1 MTFSL
6 SGGEDIYIRFTFI
19 NEEGTVVLLFFKE
32 KSGMRSV
39 MARLV
44 RHQHPSKLFGEA
56 RLDAPRGGSK
66 TQQKILVSTKSSSS
80 SSSSFTNN
88 DWDVVNDDTIKRI
101 KQSLDIESKNRFS
114 NVDGKFMPFSAFA
127 RGQFP
132 KILNGLSDERDKEVG
147 EEVVRGFERYENLT
161 REEREM
167 LVRDAGKMVDRFV
180 SVMNISRSATT
191 TTTTRRRKNERATV
205 GSSSSFSP
213 PTTPPHPSP
222 TSSPLPPS
230 RSKQILPKERAIGKS
245 FIVDTPQW
253 EHALKE
259 DARRRKEL
267 EKVVEQNKGESGVK
281 NIKNVTYPTVQ
292 DFGTEEEDDQSQKQ
306 GTDEWK
312 ALRATR
318 LTASAFSN
326 AVGFWRDGRNA
337 LWEEKLGIGI
347 PFTGNEATEWGT
359 KTEDEAC
366 EAYAAL
372 TNASVSHL
380 LFRAL
385 SPDEAELW
393 MGASPDGLVVAAT
406 TDAAEYNADVLNS
419 GDTIDSLNNNERGIL
434 EVKCP
439 FNRGKPL
446 EAKPYPKVPWYY
458 VPQVQGLMAVFD
470 RPWVDVFAY
479 TVNNGCAIY
488 RVKRDR
494 EYWAQMYE
502 ALSEFWWQHVVPAK
516 HAMQR
521 GLDFE
526 KYRPSQEHPKCKML
540 KAKSQRIASES
551 TTWVISKRDLDEII
565 ARHRAMRQSAENDTN
580 ADEEVVA
587 YNSTTKKESSSEQEE
602 RGTDPTNKILNET
615 ALEPSWRALLADEFH
630 QPYLQY
636 GLKEFLDG
644 EFKNAI
650 AKVFPPKD
658 LIFNAFEKTP
668 VDKVKVVIVGQDP
681 YHNDDQA
688 MGLAF
693 SVPHTTTKIPPS
705 LKNIF
710 RELEDDMR
718 EAYDR
723 GDEKESF
730 RIPNHGDLTKWT
742 EQGVLLLNTVLT
754 VRAHEANS
762 HSGKGWETFTDRAI
776 EQLSQNTSNVVFLL
790 WGKNAMS
797 KERLIAEGHNHFV
810 LKCAHPSPLSASR
823 GFFGCRHFSQT
834 NEFLREV
841 GRETIDWRL

>member
-1 MTFSL
+1 MRRRMAAKAFS
-6 SGGEDIYIRFTFI
+6 SF
-19 NEEGTVVLLFFKE
+19 
-32 KSGMRSV
+32 
-39 MARLV
+39 
-44 RHQHPSKLFGEA
+44 
-56 RLDAPRGGSK
+56 
-66 TQQKILVSTKSSSS
+66 
-80 SSSSFTNN
+80 SSSSFFSSSNRRERRFLILGPFPGGRLLFRANSSSPTVVVAGSHHPLRGENNNN
-88 DWDVVNDDTIKRI
+88 DGVREEEEEEDVDALVKRV
-101 KQSLDIESKNRFS
+101 KQSLRVESKSDFS
-114 NVDGKFMPFSAFA
+114 NVRGKRATFSSFA
-127 RGQFP
+127 RVSFP
-132 KILNGLSDERDKEVG
+132 KILQLEKQQQQQQRGGGEKEKEEEERVAVG
-147 EEVVRGFERYENLT
+147 VAIARGFERYESLT
-161 REEREM
+161 RREREM
-167 LVRDAGKMVDRFV
+167 LVRDAGNLVEKMLSSSARGGGAV
-180 SVMNISRSATT
+180 SSPSPPSVPGASSGNSS
-191 TTTTRRRKNERATV
+191 
-205 GSSSSFSP
+205 GSSS
-213 PTTPPHPSP
+213 
-222 TSSPLPPS
+222 
-230 RSKQILPKERAIGKS
+230 RQILPKERAIGKS

-267 EKVVEQNKGESGVK
+267 EKVVEQKKREKEEATTDGGEGTRMSASDGGETKPSEAPVK
-281 NIKNVTYPTVQ
+281 VK
-292 DFGTEEEDDQSQKQ
+292 DFGSEEGDDDESQKQ

-406 TDAAEYNADVLNS
+406 TDAAEYNSEVVNNADAS
-419 GDTIDSLNNNERGIL
+419 DSLNSNERGIL

-526 KYRPSQEHPKCKML
+526 KYRPSEEHPKCNVL
-540 KAKSQRIASES
+540 KAESQRIASES

-565 ARHRAMRQSAENDTN
+565 AKHRATKRSAEKSDYAN
-580 ADEEVVA
+580 APDVESA
-587 YNSTTKKESSSEQEE
+587 FDSTTATTDSSSKF
-602 RGTDPTNKILNET
+602 TNVSESTNGKILHET

-630 QPYLQY
+630 QPYLEY
-636 GLKEFLDG
+636 GLNEFL
-644 EFKNAI
+644 EEEINNQ
-650 AKVFPPKD
+650 KVFPPKD

-681 YHNDDQA
+681 YHNDHQA

-693 SVPHTTTKIPPS
+693 SVPRETTRIPPS

-710 RELEDDMR
+710 KELEEDLR
-718 EAYDR
+718 EACER
-723 GDEKESF
+723 GDEEF
-730 RIPNHGDLTKWT
+730 EFTIPAHGDLTKWA
-742 EQGVLLLNTVLT
+742 EQGVLLLNTSLT

-776 EQLSQNTSNVVFLL
+776 EELSRNTENVVFLL
-790 WGKNAMS
+790 WGKNATS

-841 GRETIDWRL
+841 GREAIDWRL

>member
-1 MTFSL
+1 MKRLVMMFSSL
-6 SGGEDIYIRFTFI
+6 SISSPFLHAPSSLGRKKRASLKPFLPVARYGSDTTTNNEDDDEKFLS
-19 NEEGTVVLLFFKE
+19 LLE
-32 KSGMRSV
+32 RITLSLRIES
-39 MARLV
+39 
-44 RHQHPSKLFGEA
+44 RHQ
-56 RLDAPRGGSK
+56 
-66 TQQKILVSTKSSSS
+66 
-80 SSSSFTNN
+80 
-88 DWDVVNDDTIKRI
+88 
-101 KQSLDIESKNRFS
+101 FS
-114 NVDGKFMPFSAFA
+114 NVEGKQMPFSAFA
-127 RGQFP
+127 RAYFP
-132 KILNGLSDERDKEVG
+132 KIVVNVEKEKESAVLD
-147 EEVVRGFERYENLT
+147 GFAKYETLT
-161 REEREM
+161 REERETVVKEAGI
-167 LVRDAGKMVDRFV
+167 LVERLVSREKTKTKEKSRANDAAKAV
-180 SVMNISRSATT
+180 
-191 TTTTRRRKNERATV
+191 ATV
-205 GSSSSFSP
+205 ESAAPSVVSSSSVHARAGSSFSDIAQ
-213 PTTPPHPSP
+213 
-222 TSSPLPPS
+222 SSPLARPS
-230 RSKQILPKERAIGKS
+230 PSSSGTSTSTSRQILPKERAIGKS

-267 EKVVEQNKGESGVK
+267 EKVVEQKKDEGAKKERDDEKSTNVNATASTPPVK
-281 NIKNVTYPTVQ
+281 VQ
-292 DFGTEEEDDQSQKQ
+292 DFGSEEEDESQKQ

-406 TDAAEYNADVLNS
+406 TDAAEYKSEVANN
-419 GDTIDSLNNNERGIL
+419 GDASDSLNNNERGIL

-516 HAMQR
+516 HAMHR

-526 KYRPSQEHPKCKML
+526 KYRPSEEHHKCQTL
-540 KAKSQRIASES
+540 KVKSQRIANES
-551 TTWVISKRDLDEII
+551 TTWVISKKDLDEII
-565 ARHRAMRQSAENDTN
+565 ARHRATKKAAENNNTN
-580 ADEEVVA
+580 ASEEEFVVFD
-587 YNSTTKKESSSEQEE
+587 STTTTTTRAKSSSNDDQ
-602 RGTDPTNKILNET
+602 RVSDSTKKVLNET

-630 QPYLQY
+630 QPYLEF
-636 GLKEFLDG
+636 GLNEFLDD
-644 EFKNAI
+644 EFQNNK
-650 AKVFPPKD
+650 KVFPPKD

-693 SVPHTTTKIPPS
+693 SVPRETTKIPPS

-710 RELEDDMR
+710 KELEEDTR
-718 EAYDR
+718 EARER
-723 GDEKESF
+723 GDEEVEF
-730 RIPNHGDLTKWT
+730 TIPAHGDLTKWA
-742 EQGVLLLNTVLT
+742 EQGVLLLNTSLT

-776 EQLSQNTSNVVFLL
+776 EQLSQNTENVVFLL
-790 WGKNAMS
+790 WGKNATS
-797 KERLIAEGHNHFV
+797 KERLIAEGHNHFI

>member
-1 MTFSL
+1 MKRLVMMFSSL
-6 SGGEDIYIRFTFI
+6 SISPPFLRAPSSLGRKKRASLKPFFLHVARYGSDAATNNEDDDEKFLS
-19 NEEGTVVLLFFKE
+19 LLE
-32 KSGMRSV
+32 RIALSLRIES
-39 MARLV
+39 
-44 RHQHPSKLFGEA
+44 RHQ
-56 RLDAPRGGSK
+56 
-66 TQQKILVSTKSSSS
+66 
-80 SSSSFTNN
+80 
-88 DWDVVNDDTIKRI
+88 
-101 KQSLDIESKNRFS
+101 FS
-114 NVDGKFMPFSAFA
+114 NVEGKQMPFSTFA
-127 RGQFP
+127 RAYFP
-132 KILNGLSDERDKEVG
+132 KIVVNVEKEKERAVLE
-147 EEVVRGFERYENLT
+147 GFAKYETLT
-161 REEREM
+161 REERETVVKEAGI
-167 LVRDAGKMVDRFV
+167 LVERLVSREKTKTKEKSRANDAAK
-180 SVMNISRSATT
+180 AA
-191 TTTTRRRKNERATV
+191 ATV
-205 GSSSSFSP
+205 ESAAPSVVSSSSVHARAGSSFSDIAQ
-213 PTTPPHPSP
+213 
-222 TSSPLPPS
+222 SSPLARPS
-230 RSKQILPKERAIGKS
+230 PSSSGTSTSRQILPKERAIGKS

-267 EKVVEQNKGESGVK
+267 EKVVEQKKDEGAKKERDDEKSTNVNATASTPPVK
-281 NIKNVTYPTVQ
+281 VQ
-292 DFGTEEEDDQSQKQ
+292 DFGSEEEDESQKQ

-406 TDAAEYNADVLNS
+406 TDAAEYKSEVANN
-419 GDTIDSLNNNERGIL
+419 GDASDSLNNNERGIL

-516 HAMQR
+516 HAMHR

-526 KYRPSQEHPKCKML
+526 KYRPSEEHHKCQTL
-540 KAKSQRIASES
+540 KVKSQRIANES
-551 TTWVISKRDLDEII
+551 TTWVISKKDLDEII
-565 ARHRAMRQSAENDTN
+565 ARHRATKKAAENNNTN
-580 ADEEVVA
+580 ASEEEFVVFD
-587 YNSTTKKESSSEQEE
+587 STTTTTTTRAKSSSNDDQ
-602 RGTDPTNKILNET
+602 RVSDSTKKVLNET

-630 QPYLQY
+630 QPYLEF
-636 GLKEFLDG
+636 GLNEFLDD
-644 EFKNAI
+644 EFQNNK
-650 AKVFPPKD
+650 KVFPPKD

-693 SVPHTTTKIPPS
+693 SVPRETTKIPPS

-710 RELEDDMR
+710 KELEEDTR
-718 EAYDR
+718 EARER
-723 GDEKESF
+723 GDEEVEF
-730 RIPNHGDLTKWT
+730 TIPAHGDLTKWA
-742 EQGVLLLNTVLT
+742 EQGVLLLNTSLT

-776 EQLSQNTSNVVFLL
+776 EQLSQNTENVVFLL
-790 WGKNAMS
+790 WGKNATS
-797 KERLIAEGHNHFV
+797 KERLIAEGHNHFI

>member
-1 MTFSL
+1 MRRRPF
-6 SGGEDIYIRFTFI
+6 
-19 NEEGTVVLLFFKE
+19 LLHKR
-32 KSGMRSV
+32 KRAGMRSV
-39 MARLV
+39 MARLMMM
-44 RHQHPSKLFGEA
+44 RHHHPSSKLFFSRSETNQ
-56 RLDAPRGGSK
+56 RK
-66 TQQKILVSTKSSSS
+66 KMVVSTKSSSS
-80 SSSSFTNN
+80 FSSFAATNN
-88 DWDVVNDDTIKRI
+88 NTTDWGDVVNDDTIKRI
-101 KQSLDIESKNRFS
+101 KQSLDIESKHRFS

-132 KILNGLSDERDKEVG
+132 KILNGLRDERDKEVG

-167 LVRDAGKMVDRFV
+167 VVRDAGKMVDRFV
-180 SVMNISRSATT
+180 SVMTLSRRRSATT
-191 TTTTRRRKNERATV
+191 TTTTRKNERGQV

-213 PTTPPHPSP
+213 PTTPPPPSL
-222 TSSPLPPS
+222 TSPPPPPS

-267 EKVVEQNKGESGVK
+267 EKVVEQKKGESGVK

-540 KAKSQRIASES
+540 KARSQRIASES

-730 RIPNHGDLTKWT
+730 RIPNHGDLTKWA

>member
-1 MTFSL
+1 
-6 SGGEDIYIRFTFI
+6 
-19 NEEGTVVLLFFKE
+19 
-32 KSGMRSV
+32 
-39 MARLV
+39 MARYGSDAATNNEDDDEKFLSLLERIALSLRIES
-44 RHQHPSKLFGEA
+44 RHQ
-56 RLDAPRGGSK
+56 
-66 TQQKILVSTKSSSS
+66 
-80 SSSSFTNN
+80 
-88 DWDVVNDDTIKRI
+88 
-101 KQSLDIESKNRFS
+101 FS
-114 NVDGKFMPFSAFA
+114 NVEGKQMPFSTFA
-127 RGQFP
+127 RAYFP
-132 KILNGLSDERDKEVG
+132 KIVVNVEKEKERAVLE
-147 EEVVRGFERYENLT
+147 GFAKYETLT
-161 REEREM
+161 REERETVVKEAGI
-167 LVRDAGKMVDRFV
+167 LVERLVSREKTKTKEKSRANDAAKAV
-180 SVMNISRSATT
+180 
-191 TTTTRRRKNERATV
+191 ATV
-205 GSSSSFSP
+205 ESAAPSVVSSSSVHARAGSSFSDIAQ
-213 PTTPPHPSP
+213 
-222 TSSPLPPS
+222 SSPLARPS
-230 RSKQILPKERAIGKS
+230 PSSSGTSTSRQILPKERAIGKS

-267 EKVVEQNKGESGVK
+267 EKVVEQKKDEGAKKERDDEKSTNVNATASTPPVK
-281 NIKNVTYPTVQ
+281 VQ
-292 DFGTEEEDDQSQKQ
+292 DFGSEEEDESQKQ

-406 TDAAEYNADVLNS
+406 TDAAEYKSEVANN
-419 GDTIDSLNNNERGIL
+419 GDASDSLNNNERGIL

-516 HAMQR
+516 HAMHR

-526 KYRPSQEHPKCKML
+526 KYRPSEEHHKCQTL
-540 KAKSQRIASES
+540 KVKSQRIANES
-551 TTWVISKRDLDEII
+551 TTWVISKKDLDEII
-565 ARHRAMRQSAENDTN
+565 ARHRATKKAAENNNTN
-580 ADEEVVA
+580 ASEEEFVVFD
-587 YNSTTKKESSSEQEE
+587 STTTTTTRAKSSSNDDQ
-602 RGTDPTNKILNET
+602 RVSDSTKKVLNET

-630 QPYLQY
+630 QPYLEF
-636 GLKEFLDG
+636 GLNEFLDD
-644 EFKNAI
+644 EFQNNK
-650 AKVFPPKD
+650 KVFPPKD

-693 SVPHTTTKIPPS
+693 SVPRETTKIPPS

-710 RELEDDMR
+710 KELEEDTR
-718 EAYDR
+718 EARER
-723 GDEKESF
+723 GDEEVEF
-730 RIPNHGDLTKWT
+730 TIPAHGDLTKWA
-742 EQGVLLLNTVLT
+742 EQGVLLLNTSLT

-776 EQLSQNTSNVVFLL
+776 EQLSQNTENVVFLL
-790 WGKNAMS
+790 WGKNATS
-797 KERLIAEGHNHFV
+797 KERLIAEGHNHFI

>member
-1 MTFSL
+1 
-6 SGGEDIYIRFTFI
+6 
-19 NEEGTVVLLFFKE
+19 
-32 KSGMRSV
+32 
-39 MARLV
+39 MARYGSDAATNNEDDDEKFLSLLERIALSLRIES
-44 RHQHPSKLFGEA
+44 RHQ
-56 RLDAPRGGSK
+56 
-66 TQQKILVSTKSSSS
+66 
-80 SSSSFTNN
+80 
-88 DWDVVNDDTIKRI
+88 
-101 KQSLDIESKNRFS
+101 FS
-114 NVDGKFMPFSAFA
+114 NVEGKQMPFSTFA
-127 RGQFP
+127 RAYFP
-132 KILNGLSDERDKEVG
+132 KIVVNVEKEKERAVLE
-147 EEVVRGFERYENLT
+147 GFAKYETLT
-161 REEREM
+161 REERETVVKEAGI
-167 LVRDAGKMVDRFV
+167 LVERLVSREKTKTKEKSRANDAAKAV
-180 SVMNISRSATT
+180 
-191 TTTTRRRKNERATV
+191 ATV
-205 GSSSSFSP
+205 ESAAPSVVSSSSVHARAGSSFSDIAQ
-213 PTTPPHPSP
+213 
-222 TSSPLPPS
+222 SSPLARPS
-230 RSKQILPKERAIGKS
+230 PSSSGTSTSTSRQILPKERAIGKS

-267 EKVVEQNKGESGVK
+267 EKVVEQKKDEGAKKERDDEKSTNVNATASTPPVK
-281 NIKNVTYPTVQ
+281 VQ
-292 DFGTEEEDDQSQKQ
+292 DFGSEEEDESQKQ

-406 TDAAEYNADVLNS
+406 TDAAEYKSEVANN
-419 GDTIDSLNNNERGIL
+419 GDASDSLNNNERGIL

-516 HAMQR
+516 HAMHR

-526 KYRPSQEHPKCKML
+526 KYRPSEEHHKCQTL
-540 KAKSQRIASES
+540 KVKSQRIANES
-551 TTWVISKRDLDEII
+551 TTWVISKKDLDEII
-565 ARHRAMRQSAENDTN
+565 ARHRATKKAAENNNTN
-580 ADEEVVA
+580 ASEEEFVVFD
-587 YNSTTKKESSSEQEE
+587 STTTTTTRAKSSSNDDQ
-602 RGTDPTNKILNET
+602 RVSDSTKKVLNET

-630 QPYLQY
+630 QPYLEF
-636 GLKEFLDG
+636 GLNEFLDD
-644 EFKNAI
+644 EFQNNK
-650 AKVFPPKD
+650 KVFPPKD

-693 SVPHTTTKIPPS
+693 SVPRETTKIPPS

-710 RELEDDMR
+710 KELEEDTR
-718 EAYDR
+718 EARER
-723 GDEKESF
+723 GDEEVEF
-730 RIPNHGDLTKWT
+730 TIPAHGDLTKWA
-742 EQGVLLLNTVLT
+742 EQGVLLLNTSLT

-776 EQLSQNTSNVVFLL
+776 EQLSQNTENVVFLL
-790 WGKNAMS
+790 WGKNATS
-797 KERLIAEGHNHFV
+797 KERLIAEGHNHFI

>member
-1 MTFSL
+1 MKRLVMMFSSL
-6 SGGEDIYIRFTFI
+6 SISSPFLRAPSSLGRKKRASLKPFLPVARYGSDTTTNNEDDDEKFLS
-19 NEEGTVVLLFFKE
+19 LLE
-32 KSGMRSV
+32 RITLSLRIES
-39 MARLV
+39 
-44 RHQHPSKLFGEA
+44 RHQ
-56 RLDAPRGGSK
+56 
-66 TQQKILVSTKSSSS
+66 
-80 SSSSFTNN
+80 
-88 DWDVVNDDTIKRI
+88 
-101 KQSLDIESKNRFS
+101 FS
-114 NVDGKFMPFSAFA
+114 NVEGKQMPFSAFA
-127 RGQFP
+127 RAYFP
-132 KILNGLSDERDKEVG
+132 KIVVNVEKEKESAVLD
-147 EEVVRGFERYENLT
+147 GFAKYETLT
-161 REEREM
+161 REERETVVKEAGI
-167 LVRDAGKMVDRFV
+167 LVERLVSREKTKTKEKSRANDAAKAV
-180 SVMNISRSATT
+180 
-191 TTTTRRRKNERATV
+191 ATV
-205 GSSSSFSP
+205 ESAAPSVVSSSSVHARAGSSFSDIAQ
-213 PTTPPHPSP
+213 
-222 TSSPLPPS
+222 SSPLARPS
-230 RSKQILPKERAIGKS
+230 PSSSGTSTSTSRQILPKERAIGKS

-267 EKVVEQNKGESGVK
+267 EKVVEQKKDEGAKKERDDEKSTNVNATASTPPVK
-281 NIKNVTYPTVQ
+281 VQ
-292 DFGTEEEDDQSQKQ
+292 DFGSEEEDESQKQ

-406 TDAAEYNADVLNS
+406 TDAAEYKSEVANN
-419 GDTIDSLNNNERGIL
+419 GDASDSLNNNERGIL

-516 HAMQR
+516 HAMHR

-526 KYRPSQEHPKCKML
+526 KYRPSEEHHKCQTL
-540 KAKSQRIASES
+540 KVKSQRIANES
-551 TTWVISKRDLDEII
+551 TTWVISKKDLDEII
-565 ARHRAMRQSAENDTN
+565 ARHRATKKAAENNNTN
-580 ADEEVVA
+580 ASEEEFVVFD
-587 YNSTTKKESSSEQEE
+587 STTTTTTTTRAKSSSNDDQ
-602 RGTDPTNKILNET
+602 RVSDSTKKVLNET
-615 ALEPSWRALLADEFH
+615 ALEPSWHALLADEFH
-630 QPYLQY
+630 QPYLEF
-636 GLKEFLDG
+636 GLNEFLDD
-644 EFKNAI
+644 EFQNNK
-650 AKVFPPKD
+650 KVFPPKD

-693 SVPHTTTKIPPS
+693 SVPRETTKIPPS

-710 RELEDDMR
+710 KELEEDTR
-718 EAYDR
+718 EARER
-723 GDEKESF
+723 GDEEVEF
-730 RIPNHGDLTKWT
+730 TIPAHGDLTKWA
-742 EQGVLLLNTVLT
+742 EQGVLLLNTSLT

-776 EQLSQNTSNVVFLL
+776 EQLSQNTENVVFLL
-790 WGKNAMS
+790 WGKNATS
-797 KERLIAEGHNHFV
+797 KERLIAEGHNHFI

>member
-1 MTFSL
+1 MKRLLMMFSSL
-6 SGGEDIYIRFTFI
+6 SISPRPLILPQSSLGGR
-19 NEEGTVVLLFFKE
+19 
-32 KSGMRSV
+32 KSASLKPFSAV
-39 MARLV
+39 ARY
-44 RHQHPSKLFGEA
+44 
-56 RLDAPRGGSK
+56 GSN
-66 TQQKILVSTKSSSS
+66 TT
-80 SSSSFTNN
+80 TNN
-88 DWDVVNDDTIKRI
+88 EDDDEKFTSLLERI
-101 KQSLDIESKNRFS
+101 KLSLRIESRNQFS
-114 NVDGKFMPFSAFA
+114 NVEGKQMPFSTFA
-127 RGQFP
+127 RAYFP
-132 KILNGLSDERDKEVG
+132 KIVVDVEEKEKDRAVL
-147 EEVVRGFERYENLT
+147 EGFERYETLT
-161 REEREM
+161 RKEREM
-167 LVRDAGKMVDRFV
+167 VVKEAGILVERLVCEKMKKTKKIRANDNEASAAVESAASSVV
-180 SVMNISRSATT
+180 S
-191 TTTTRRRKNERATV
+191 
-205 GSSSSFSP
+205 SSSVHAEKGSSFSP
-213 PTTPPHPSP
+213 LAQ
-222 TSSPLPPS
+222 SSPLARPS
-230 RSKQILPKERAIGKS
+230 PSSSGTSTSNSRQILPKERAIGKS

-267 EKVVEQNKGESGVK
+267 EKVVEQKKEEGAKKERDDASANVNATVSTPVK
-281 NIKNVTYPTVQ
+281 VQ
-292 DFGTEEEDDQSQKQ
+292 DFGSEEEDESQKQ

-406 TDAAEYNADVLNS
+406 TDAAEYKSEVANN
-419 GDTIDSLNNNERGIL
+419 GDASDSLNNNERGIL

-526 KYRPSQEHPKCKML
+526 KYRPSEEHHKCQTL
-540 KAKSQRIASES
+540 KVKSQRIANES
-551 TTWVISKRDLDEII
+551 TTWVISKKDLDEII
-565 ARHRAMRQSAENDTN
+565 ARHRATQKAAENNNTN
-580 ADEEVVA
+580 ASEEKFVVFD
-587 YNSTTKKESSSEQEE
+587 STTAMTTKAKSSSNDDQ
-602 RGTDPTNKILNET
+602 RVSDSTKKVLHET

-630 QPYLQY
+630 QPYLEY
-636 GLKEFLDG
+636 GLNEFLDN
-644 EFKNAI
+644 EFQNNK
-650 AKVFPPKD
+650 KVFPPKD

-693 SVPHTTTKIPPS
+693 SVPREMTKIPPS

-710 RELEDDMR
+710 KELEEDMR
-718 EAYDR
+718 EVRER
-723 GDEKESF
+723 GDEEVEF
-730 RIPNHGDLTKWT
+730 TIPAHGDLTKWA
-742 EQGVLLLNTVLT
+742 EQGVLLLNTSLT

-776 EQLSQNTSNVVFLL
+776 EQLSQNTENVVFLL
-790 WGKNAMS
+790 WGKNATS
-797 KERLIAEGHNHFV
+797 KERLIAEGHNHFI

>member
-1 MTFSL
+1 MKRLVMMFSSL
-6 SGGEDIYIRFTFI
+6 SISSPFLRAPSSLGRKKRASLKPFLPVARYGSDTTTNNEDDDEKFLS
-19 NEEGTVVLLFFKE
+19 LLE
-32 KSGMRSV
+32 RITLSLRIES
-39 MARLV
+39 
-44 RHQHPSKLFGEA
+44 RHQ
-56 RLDAPRGGSK
+56 
-66 TQQKILVSTKSSSS
+66 
-80 SSSSFTNN
+80 
-88 DWDVVNDDTIKRI
+88 
-101 KQSLDIESKNRFS
+101 FS
-114 NVDGKFMPFSAFA
+114 NVEGKQMPFSAFA
-127 RGQFP
+127 RAYFP
-132 KILNGLSDERDKEVG
+132 KIVVNVEKEKESAVLD
-147 EEVVRGFERYENLT
+147 GFAKYETLT
-161 REEREM
+161 REERETVVKEAGI
-167 LVRDAGKMVDRFV
+167 LVERLVSREKTKTKEKSRANDAAKAV
-180 SVMNISRSATT
+180 
-191 TTTTRRRKNERATV
+191 ATV
-205 GSSSSFSP
+205 ESAAPSVVSSSSVHARAGSSFSDIAQ
-213 PTTPPHPSP
+213 
-222 TSSPLPPS
+222 SSPLARPS
-230 RSKQILPKERAIGKS
+230 PSSSGTSTSRQILPKERAIGKS

-267 EKVVEQNKGESGVK
+267 EKVVEQKKDEGAKKERDDEKSTNVNATASTPPVK
-281 NIKNVTYPTVQ
+281 VQ
-292 DFGTEEEDDQSQKQ
+292 DFGSEEEDESQKQ

-406 TDAAEYNADVLNS
+406 TDAAEYKSEVANN
-419 GDTIDSLNNNERGIL
+419 GDASDSLNNNERGIL

-516 HAMQR
+516 HAMHR

-526 KYRPSQEHPKCKML
+526 KYRPSEEHHKCQTL
-540 KAKSQRIASES
+540 KVKSQRIANES
-551 TTWVISKRDLDEII
+551 TTWVISKKDLDEII
-565 ARHRAMRQSAENDTN
+565 ARHRATKKAAENNNTN
-580 ADEEVVA
+580 ASEEEFVVFD
-587 YNSTTKKESSSEQEE
+587 STTTTTTRAKSSSNDDQ
-602 RGTDPTNKILNET
+602 RVSDSTKKVLNET

-630 QPYLQY
+630 QPYLEF
-636 GLKEFLDG
+636 GLNEFLDD
-644 EFKNAI
+644 EFQNNK
-650 AKVFPPKD
+650 KVFPPKD

-693 SVPHTTTKIPPS
+693 SVPRETTKIPPS

-710 RELEDDMR
+710 KELEEDTR
-718 EAYDR
+718 EARER
-723 GDEKESF
+723 GDEEVEF
-730 RIPNHGDLTKWT
+730 TIPAHGDLTKWA
-742 EQGVLLLNTVLT
+742 EQGVLLLNTSLT

-776 EQLSQNTSNVVFLL
+776 EQLSQNTENVVFLL
-790 WGKNAMS
+790 WGKNATS
-797 KERLIAEGHNHFV
+797 KERLIAEGHNHFI

>member
-1 MTFSL
+1 
-6 SGGEDIYIRFTFI
+6 
-19 NEEGTVVLLFFKE
+19 
-32 KSGMRSV
+32 
-39 MARLV
+39 
-44 RHQHPSKLFGEA
+44 
-56 RLDAPRGGSK
+56 
-66 TQQKILVSTKSSSS
+66 
-80 SSSSFTNN
+80 
-88 DWDVVNDDTIKRI
+88 
-101 KQSLDIESKNRFS
+101 
-114 NVDGKFMPFSAFA
+114 
-127 RGQFP
+127 
-132 KILNGLSDERDKEVG
+132 
-147 EEVVRGFERYENLT
+147 
-161 REEREM
+161 
-167 LVRDAGKMVDRFV
+167 
-180 SVMNISRSATT
+180 
-191 TTTTRRRKNERATV
+191 
-205 GSSSSFSP
+205 
-213 PTTPPHPSP
+213 
-222 TSSPLPPS
+222 
-230 RSKQILPKERAIGKS
+230 
-245 FIVDTPQW
+245 
-253 EHALKE
+253 
-259 DARRRKEL
+259 
-267 EKVVEQNKGESGVK
+267 
-281 NIKNVTYPTVQ
+281 
-292 DFGTEEEDDQSQKQ
+292 
-306 GTDEWK
+306 
-312 ALRATR
+312 
-318 LTASAFSN
+318 
-326 AVGFWRDGRNA
+326 
-337 LWEEKLGIGI
+337 
-347 PFTGNEATEWGT
+347 
-359 KTEDEAC
+359 
-366 EAYAAL
+366 
-372 TNASVSHL
+372 
-380 LFRAL
+380 
-385 SPDEAELW
+385 
-393 MGASPDGLVVAAT
+393 
-406 TDAAEYNADVLNS
+406 
-419 GDTIDSLNNNERGIL
+419 
-434 EVKCP
+434 
-439 FNRGKPL
+439 
-446 EAKPYPKVPWYY
+446 
-458 VPQVQGLMAVFD
+458 
-470 RPWVDVFAY
+470 
-479 TVNNGCAIY
+479 
-488 RVKRDR
+488 
-494 EYWAQMYE
+494 
-502 ALSEFWWQHVVPAK
+502 
-516 HAMQR
+516 
-521 GLDFE
+521 
-526 KYRPSQEHPKCKML
+526 
-540 KAKSQRIASES
+540 
-551 TTWVISKRDLDEII
+551 
-565 ARHRAMRQSAENDTN
+565 MRQSAENDTN

>member
-1 MTFSL
+1 MKRLLMMFSSL
-6 SGGEDIYIRFTFI
+6 SISPRPLILPQSSLGGR
-19 NEEGTVVLLFFKE
+19 
-32 KSGMRSV
+32 KSASLKPFSAV
-39 MARLV
+39 ARY
-44 RHQHPSKLFGEA
+44 
-56 RLDAPRGGSK
+56 GSN
-66 TQQKILVSTKSSSS
+66 TT
-80 SSSSFTNN
+80 TNN
-88 DWDVVNDDTIKRI
+88 EDDDEKFTSLLERI
-101 KQSLDIESKNRFS
+101 KLSLRIESRNQFS
-114 NVDGKFMPFSAFA
+114 NVEGKQMPFSTFA
-127 RGQFP
+127 RAYFP
-132 KILNGLSDERDKEVG
+132 KIVVDVEEKEKDRAVL
-147 EEVVRGFERYENLT
+147 EGFERYETLT
-161 REEREM
+161 RKEREM
-167 LVRDAGKMVDRFV
+167 VVKEAGILVERLVCEKMKKTKKIRANDNEASAAVESAASSVV
-180 SVMNISRSATT
+180 S
-191 TTTTRRRKNERATV
+191 
-205 GSSSSFSP
+205 SSSVHAEKGSSFSP
-213 PTTPPHPSP
+213 LAQSSSLARPSP
-222 TSSPLPPS
+222 SSSGTSTSNS
-230 RSKQILPKERAIGKS
+230 RQILPKERAIGKS

-267 EKVVEQNKGESGVK
+267 EKVVEQKKEEGAKKERDDASANVNATVSTPVK
-281 NIKNVTYPTVQ
+281 VQ
-292 DFGTEEEDDQSQKQ
+292 DFGSEEEDESQKQ

-406 TDAAEYNADVLNS
+406 TDAAEYKSEVANN
-419 GDTIDSLNNNERGIL
+419 GDASDSLNNNERGIL

-526 KYRPSQEHPKCKML
+526 KYRPSEEHHKCQTL
-540 KAKSQRIASES
+540 KVKSQRIANES
-551 TTWVISKRDLDEII
+551 TTWVISKKDLDEII
-565 ARHRAMRQSAENDTN
+565 ARHRATKKAAENNNTN
-580 ADEEVVA
+580 ASEEKFVVFD
-587 YNSTTKKESSSEQEE
+587 STTAMTTKAKSSSNDDQ
-602 RGTDPTNKILNET
+602 RVSDSTKKVLHET

-630 QPYLQY
+630 QPYLEY
-636 GLKEFLDG
+636 GLNEFLDN
-644 EFKNAI
+644 EFQNNK
-650 AKVFPPKD
+650 KVFPPKD

-693 SVPHTTTKIPPS
+693 SVPREMTKIPPS

-710 RELEDDMR
+710 KELEEDMR
-718 EAYDR
+718 EVRER
-723 GDEKESF
+723 GDEEVEF
-730 RIPNHGDLTKWT
+730 TIPAHGDLTKWA
-742 EQGVLLLNTVLT
+742 EQGVLLLNTSLT

-776 EQLSQNTSNVVFLL
+776 EQLSQNTENVVFLL
-790 WGKNAMS
+790 WGKNATS
-797 KERLIAEGHNHFV
+797 KERLIAEGHNHFI

>member
-1 MTFSL
+1 MKRLLMMFSSL
-6 SGGEDIYIRFTFI
+6 SISPRPLILPQSSLGGR
-19 NEEGTVVLLFFKE
+19 
-32 KSGMRSV
+32 KSASLKPFSAV
-39 MARLV
+39 ARY
-44 RHQHPSKLFGEA
+44 
-56 RLDAPRGGSK
+56 GSN
-66 TQQKILVSTKSSSS
+66 TT
-80 SSSSFTNN
+80 TNN
-88 DWDVVNDDTIKRI
+88 EDDDEKFTSLLERI
-101 KQSLDIESKNRFS
+101 KLSLRIESRNQFS
-114 NVDGKFMPFSAFA
+114 NVEGKQMPFSTFA
-127 RGQFP
+127 RAYFP
-132 KILNGLSDERDKEVG
+132 KIVDDKEEK
-147 EEVVRGFERYENLT
+147 EEEKKVLEGFERYETLT
-161 REEREM
+161 RKEREM
-167 LVRDAGKMVDRFV
+167 LVKEAGRLVERLVREKMKKTKKIRANDDAASAAVESAASSVV
-180 SVMNISRSATT
+180 S
-191 TTTTRRRKNERATV
+191 
-205 GSSSSFSP
+205 SSSVHAAAGSSFSP
-213 PTTPPHPSP
+213 LAQ
-222 TSSPLPPS
+222 SSPLARPS
-230 RSKQILPKERAIGKS
+230 PSSSGTSTSNSRQILPKERAIGKS

-267 EKVVEQNKGESGVK
+267 EKVVEQKKEEGAKKERDDASANVNATVSTPVK
-281 NIKNVTYPTVQ
+281 VQ
-292 DFGTEEEDDQSQKQ
+292 DFGSEEEDESQKQ

-406 TDAAEYNADVLNS
+406 TDAAEYKSEVANN
-419 GDTIDSLNNNERGIL
+419 GDASDSLNNNERGIL

-526 KYRPSQEHPKCKML
+526 KYRPSEEHHKCQTL
-540 KAKSQRIASES
+540 KVKSQRIANES
-551 TTWVISKRDLDEII
+551 TTWVISKKDLDEII
-565 ARHRAMRQSAENDTN
+565 ARHRATKKAAENNNTN
-580 ADEEVVA
+580 ASEEKFVVFD
-587 YNSTTKKESSSEQEE
+587 STTTMTTKAKSSSNDDQ
-602 RGTDPTNKILNET
+602 RVSDSTKKVLHET

-630 QPYLQY
+630 QPYLEY
-636 GLKEFLDG
+636 GLNEFLDD
-644 EFKNAI
+644 EFQNNK
-650 AKVFPPKD
+650 KVFPPKD

-693 SVPHTTTKIPPS
+693 SVPRETTKIPPS

-710 RELEDDMR
+710 KELEEDMR
-718 EAYDR
+718 EVRER
-723 GDEKESF
+723 GDEEVEF
-730 RIPNHGDLTKWT
+730 TIPAHGDLTKWA
-742 EQGVLLLNTVLT
+742 EQGVLLLNTSLT

-776 EQLSQNTSNVVFLL
+776 EQLSQNTENVVFLL
-790 WGKNAMS
+790 WGKNATS
-797 KERLIAEGHNHFV
+797 KERLIAEGHNHFI

>member
-1 MTFSL
+1 MRRMATRTFS
-6 SGGEDIYIRFTFI
+6 SF
-19 NEEGTVVLLFFKE
+19 
-32 KSGMRSV
+32 
-39 MARLV
+39 
-44 RHQHPSKLFGEA
+44 
-56 RLDAPRGGSK
+56 
-66 TQQKILVSTKSSSS
+66 SS
-80 SSSSFTNN
+80 SSSSFVSSSCCHHRCERRRRFFTTDSTSSPAVVVVKVGSHFGENN
-88 DWDVVNDDTIKRI
+88 DAARREEEEEEEDVALLVERV
-101 KQSLDIESKNRFS
+101 KQSLRVESKSDFS
-114 NVDGKFMPFSAFA
+114 NVRGKRATFSSFA
-127 RGQFP
+127 RVSFP
-132 KILNGLSDERDKEVG
+132 KILQLEKQLQQQQQQERRRGGGEKEK
-147 EEVVRGFERYENLT
+147 EEEERVAIARGFERYESLT
-161 REEREM
+161 RREREM
-167 LVRDAGKMVDRFV
+167 LVRDAGNLVEKMLSSSRGGAV
-180 SVMNISRSATT
+180 SSPSPPSVPGESRS
-191 TTTTRRRKNERATV
+191 NSS
-205 GSSSSFSP
+205 GSSS
-213 PTTPPHPSP
+213 
-222 TSSPLPPS
+222 
-230 RSKQILPKERAIGKS
+230 RQILPKERAIGKS

-267 EKVVEQNKGESGVK
+267 EKVVEQKKREKEESNTDGGEGTRMSASDGGETKASEAPVK
-281 NIKNVTYPTVQ
+281 VK
-292 DFGTEEEDDQSQKQ
+292 DFGSEDDDDDDDSQKQ

-406 TDAAEYNADVLNS
+406 TDAAEYNSEVVNNADAS
-419 GDTIDSLNNNERGIL
+419 DSLNSNERGIL

-526 KYRPSQEHPKCKML
+526 KYRPSEEHPKCNVL
-540 KAKSQRIASES
+540 KAESQRIASES

-565 ARHRAMRQSAENDTN
+565 AKHRATKRSAEESDYTN
-580 ADEEVVA
+580 APDVESA
-587 YNSTTKKESSSEQEE
+587 YDSTTVTTDSSSKF
-602 RGTDPTNKILNET
+602 TNVSESTNGKILHET

-630 QPYLQY
+630 QPYLEY
-636 GLKEFLDG
+636 GLNEFL
-644 EFKNAI
+644 EEEIKNQ
-650 AKVFPPKD
+650 KVFPPKD

-681 YHNDDQA
+681 YHNDHQA

-693 SVPHTTTKIPPS
+693 SVPRETTRIPPS

-710 RELEDDMR
+710 KELEEDLR
-718 EAYDR
+718 EARER
-723 GDEKESF
+723 GDEEF
-730 RIPNHGDLTKWT
+730 EFTIPAHGDLTKWA
-742 EQGVLLLNTVLT
+742 EQGVLLLNTSLT
-754 VRAHEANS
+754 VRAYKANS

-776 EQLSQNTSNVVFLL
+776 EELSRNTENVVFLL
-790 WGKNAMS
+790 WGKNATS

-841 GRETIDWRL
+841 SREAIDWRL

>member
-39 MARLV
+39 MARLMM

-80 SSSSFTNN
+80 SSSSFANN

-191 TTTTRRRKNERATV
+191 TTRRRRKNERATV

-222 TSSPLPPS
+222 TSSPPPPS

>member
-80 SSSSFTNN
+80 SSSSFANN

>member
-1 MTFSL
+1 MKRLVMMFSSL
-6 SGGEDIYIRFTFI
+6 SISSPFLRAPSSLGRKKRASLKPFLPVARYGSDTTTNNEDDDEKFLS
-19 NEEGTVVLLFFKE
+19 LLE
-32 KSGMRSV
+32 RITLSLRIES
-39 MARLV
+39 
-44 RHQHPSKLFGEA
+44 RHQ
-56 RLDAPRGGSK
+56 
-66 TQQKILVSTKSSSS
+66 
-80 SSSSFTNN
+80 
-88 DWDVVNDDTIKRI
+88 
-101 KQSLDIESKNRFS
+101 FS
-114 NVDGKFMPFSAFA
+114 NVEGKQMPFSTFA
-127 RGQFP
+127 RAYFP
-132 KILNGLSDERDKEVG
+132 KIVVNVEKEKERAVLE
-147 EEVVRGFERYENLT
+147 GFAKYETLT
-161 REEREM
+161 REERETVVKEAGI
-167 LVRDAGKMVDRFV
+167 LVERLVSREKTKTKEKSRANDAAKAV
-180 SVMNISRSATT
+180 
-191 TTTTRRRKNERATV
+191 ATV
-205 GSSSSFSP
+205 ESAAPSVVSSSSVHARAGSSFSDIAQ
-213 PTTPPHPSP
+213 
-222 TSSPLPPS
+222 SSPLARPS
-230 RSKQILPKERAIGKS
+230 PSSSGTSTSTSRQILPKERAIGKS

-267 EKVVEQNKGESGVK
+267 EKVVEQKKDEGAKKERDDEKSTNVNATASTPSVK
-281 NIKNVTYPTVQ
+281 VQ
-292 DFGTEEEDDQSQKQ
+292 DFGSEEEDESQKQ

-406 TDAAEYNADVLNS
+406 TDAAEYKSEVANN
-419 GDTIDSLNNNERGIL
+419 GDASDSLNNNERGIL

-516 HAMQR
+516 HAMHR

-526 KYRPSQEHPKCKML
+526 KYRPSEEHHKCQTL
-540 KAKSQRIASES
+540 KVKSQRIANES
-551 TTWVISKRDLDEII
+551 TTWVISKKDLDEII
-565 ARHRAMRQSAENDTN
+565 ARHRATKKAAENNNTN
-580 ADEEVVA
+580 ASEEEFVVFD
-587 YNSTTKKESSSEQEE
+587 STTTTTTRAKSSSNDDQ
-602 RGTDPTNKILNET
+602 RVSDSTKKVLNET

-630 QPYLQY
+630 QPYLEF
-636 GLKEFLDG
+636 GLNEFLDD
-644 EFKNAI
+644 EFQNNK
-650 AKVFPPKD
+650 KVFPPKD

-693 SVPHTTTKIPPS
+693 SVPRETTKIPPS

-710 RELEDDMR
+710 KELEEDTR
-718 EAYDR
+718 EARER
-723 GDEKESF
+723 GDEEVEF
-730 RIPNHGDLTKWT
+730 TIPAHGDLTKWA
-742 EQGVLLLNTVLT
+742 EQGVLLLNTSLT

-776 EQLSQNTSNVVFLL
+776 EQLSQNTENVVFLL
-790 WGKNAMS
+790 WGKNATS
-797 KERLIAEGHNHFV
+797 KERLIAEGHNHFI

>member
-1 MTFSL
+1 MKRLVMMFSSL
-6 SGGEDIYIRFTFI
+6 SISSPFLRAPSSLGRKKRASLKPFLPVARYGSDTTTNNEDDDEKFLS
-19 NEEGTVVLLFFKE
+19 LLE
-32 KSGMRSV
+32 RITLSLRIES
-39 MARLV
+39 
-44 RHQHPSKLFGEA
+44 RHQ
-56 RLDAPRGGSK
+56 
-66 TQQKILVSTKSSSS
+66 
-80 SSSSFTNN
+80 
-88 DWDVVNDDTIKRI
+88 
-101 KQSLDIESKNRFS
+101 FS
-114 NVDGKFMPFSAFA
+114 NVEGKQMPFSAFA
-127 RGQFP
+127 RAYFP
-132 KILNGLSDERDKEVG
+132 KIVVNVEKEKESAVLD
-147 EEVVRGFERYENLT
+147 GFAKYETLT
-161 REEREM
+161 REERETVVKEAGI
-167 LVRDAGKMVDRFV
+167 LVERLVSREKTKTKEKSRANDAAKAV
-180 SVMNISRSATT
+180 
-191 TTTTRRRKNERATV
+191 ATV
-205 GSSSSFSP
+205 ESAAPSVVSSSSVHARAGSSFSDIAQ
-213 PTTPPHPSP
+213 
-222 TSSPLPPS
+222 SSPLARPS
-230 RSKQILPKERAIGKS
+230 PSSSGTSTSTSRQILPKERAIGKS

-267 EKVVEQNKGESGVK
+267 EKVVEQKKDEGAKKERDDEKSTNVNATASTPPVK
-281 NIKNVTYPTVQ
+281 VQ
-292 DFGTEEEDDQSQKQ
+292 DFGSEEEDESQKQ

-406 TDAAEYNADVLNS
+406 TDAAEYKSEVANN
-419 GDTIDSLNNNERGIL
+419 GDASDSLNNNERGIL

-516 HAMQR
+516 HAMHR

-526 KYRPSQEHPKCKML
+526 KYRPSEEHHKCQTL
-540 KAKSQRIASES
+540 KVKSQRIANES
-551 TTWVISKRDLDEII
+551 TTWVISKKDLDEII
-565 ARHRAMRQSAENDTN
+565 ARHRATKKAAENNNTN
-580 ADEEVVA
+580 ASEEEFVVFD
-587 YNSTTKKESSSEQEE
+587 STTTTTTRAKSSSNDDQ
-602 RGTDPTNKILNET
+602 RVSDSTKKVLNET

-630 QPYLQY
+630 QPYLEF
-636 GLKEFLDG
+636 GLNEFLDD
-644 EFKNAI
+644 EFQNNK
-650 AKVFPPKD
+650 KVFPPKD

-693 SVPHTTTKIPPS
+693 SVPRETTKIPPS

-710 RELEDDMR
+710 KELEEDTR
-718 EAYDR
+718 EARER
-723 GDEKESF
+723 GDEEVEF
-730 RIPNHGDLTKWT
+730 TIPAHGDLTKWA
-742 EQGVLLLNTVLT
+742 EQGVLLLNTSLT

-776 EQLSQNTSNVVFLL
+776 EQLSQNTENVVFLL
-790 WGKNAMS
+790 WGKNATS
-797 KERLIAEGHNHFV
+797 KERLIAEGHNHFI

>member
-1 MTFSL
+1 MKRLVMMFSSL
-6 SGGEDIYIRFTFI
+6 SISSPFLRAPSSLGRKKRASLKPFFLHVARYGSDAATNNEDDDEKFLS
-19 NEEGTVVLLFFKE
+19 LLE
-32 KSGMRSV
+32 RITLSLRIES
-39 MARLV
+39 
-44 RHQHPSKLFGEA
+44 RHQ
-56 RLDAPRGGSK
+56 
-66 TQQKILVSTKSSSS
+66 
-80 SSSSFTNN
+80 
-88 DWDVVNDDTIKRI
+88 
-101 KQSLDIESKNRFS
+101 FS
-114 NVDGKFMPFSAFA
+114 NVEGKQMPFSTFA
-127 RGQFP
+127 RAYFP
-132 KILNGLSDERDKEVG
+132 KIVVNVEKEKERAVLE
-147 EEVVRGFERYENLT
+147 GFAKYETLT
-161 REEREM
+161 REERETVVKEAGI
-167 LVRDAGKMVDRFV
+167 LVERLVSREKTKTKEKSRANDAAK
-180 SVMNISRSATT
+180 AA
-191 TTTTRRRKNERATV
+191 ATV
-205 GSSSSFSP
+205 ESAAPSVVSSSSVHARAGSSFSDIAQ
-213 PTTPPHPSP
+213 
-222 TSSPLPPS
+222 SSPLARPS
-230 RSKQILPKERAIGKS
+230 PSSSGTSTSRQILPKERAIGKS

-267 EKVVEQNKGESGVK
+267 EKVVEQKKDEGAKKERDDEKSANVNATASTPPVK
-281 NIKNVTYPTVQ
+281 VQ
-292 DFGTEEEDDQSQKQ
+292 DFGSEEEDESQKQ

-406 TDAAEYNADVLNS
+406 TDAAEYKSEVANN
-419 GDTIDSLNNNERGIL
+419 GDASDSLNNNERGIL

-516 HAMQR
+516 HAMHR

-526 KYRPSQEHPKCKML
+526 KYRPSEEHYKCQTL
-540 KAKSQRIASES
+540 KVKSQRIANES
-551 TTWVISKRDLDEII
+551 TTWVISKKDLDEII
-565 ARHRAMRQSAENDTN
+565 ARHRATKKAAENNNTN
-580 ADEEVVA
+580 ASEEEFVVFD
-587 YNSTTKKESSSEQEE
+587 STTTTTTRAKSSSNDDQ
-602 RGTDPTNKILNET
+602 RVSDSTKKVLNET
-615 ALEPSWRALLADEFH
+615 ALEPSWRVLLADEFH
-630 QPYLQY
+630 QPYLEF
-636 GLKEFLDG
+636 GLNEFLDD
-644 EFKNAI
+644 EFQNNK
-650 AKVFPPKD
+650 KVFPPKD

-693 SVPHTTTKIPPS
+693 SVPRETTKIPPS

-710 RELEDDMR
+710 KELEEDTR
-718 EAYDR
+718 EARER
-723 GDEKESF
+723 GDEEVEF
-730 RIPNHGDLTKWT
+730 TIPAHGDLTKWA
-742 EQGVLLLNTVLT
+742 EQGVLLLNTSLT

-776 EQLSQNTSNVVFLL
+776 EQLSQNTENVVFLL
-790 WGKNAMS
+790 WGKNATS
-797 KERLIAEGHNHFV
+797 KERLIAEGHNHFI

>member
-1 MTFSL
+1 MKRLVMMFSSL
-6 SGGEDIYIRFTFI
+6 SISSPFLRAPSSLGRKKRASLKPFFLPVARYGSDAATNNEDDDEKFLS
-19 NEEGTVVLLFFKE
+19 LLE
-32 KSGMRSV
+32 RITLSLRIES
-39 MARLV
+39 
-44 RHQHPSKLFGEA
+44 RHQ
-56 RLDAPRGGSK
+56 
-66 TQQKILVSTKSSSS
+66 
-80 SSSSFTNN
+80 
-88 DWDVVNDDTIKRI
+88 
-101 KQSLDIESKNRFS
+101 FS
-114 NVDGKFMPFSAFA
+114 NVEGKQMPFSAFA
-127 RGQFP
+127 RAYFP
-132 KILNGLSDERDKEVG
+132 KIVVNVEKEKERAVLE
-147 EEVVRGFERYENLT
+147 GFAKYETLT
-161 REEREM
+161 REERETVVKEAGI
-167 LVRDAGKMVDRFV
+167 LVERLVSREKTKTKEKSRANDAAK
-180 SVMNISRSATT
+180 AA
-191 TTTTRRRKNERATV
+191 ATV
-205 GSSSSFSP
+205 ESAAPSVVSSSSVHARAGSSFSDIAQ
-213 PTTPPHPSP
+213 
-222 TSSPLPPS
+222 SSPLARPS
-230 RSKQILPKERAIGKS
+230 PSSSGTSTSRQILPKERAIGKS

-267 EKVVEQNKGESGVK
+267 EKVVEQKKDEGAKKERDDEKSANVNATASTPPVK
-281 NIKNVTYPTVQ
+281 VQ
-292 DFGTEEEDDQSQKQ
+292 DFGSEEEDESQKQ

-406 TDAAEYNADVLNS
+406 TDAAEYKSEVANN
-419 GDTIDSLNNNERGIL
+419 GDASDSLNNNERGIL

-516 HAMQR
+516 HAMHR

-526 KYRPSQEHPKCKML
+526 KYRPSEEHHKCQTL
-540 KAKSQRIASES
+540 KVKSQRIANES
-551 TTWVISKRDLDEII
+551 TTWVISKKDLDEII
-565 ARHRAMRQSAENDTN
+565 ARHRATKKAAENNNTN
-580 ADEEVVA
+580 ASEEEFVVFD
-587 YNSTTKKESSSEQEE
+587 STTTTTTTRAKSSSNDDRRVSDSTE
-602 RGTDPTNKILNET
+602 KILNET

-630 QPYLQY
+630 QPYLEF
-636 GLKEFLDG
+636 GLNEFLDD
-644 EFKNAI
+644 EFQNNK
-650 AKVFPPKD
+650 KVFPPKD
-658 LIFNAFEKTP
+658 LIFSAFEKTP

-693 SVPHTTTKIPPS
+693 SVPRETTKIPPS

-710 RELEDDMR
+710 KELEEDTR
-718 EAYDR
+718 EARER
-723 GDEKESF
+723 GDEEVEF
-730 RIPNHGDLTKWT
+730 TIPAHGDLTKWA
-742 EQGVLLLNTVLT
+742 EQGVLLLNTSLT

-776 EQLSQNTSNVVFLL
+776 EQLSQNTENVVFLL
-790 WGKNAMS
+790 WGKNATS
-797 KERLIAEGHNHFV
+797 KERLIAEGHNHFI

>member
-1 MTFSL
+1 MKRLLMMFSSL
-6 SGGEDIYIRFTFI
+6 SISPRPLILPQSSLGGR
-19 NEEGTVVLLFFKE
+19 
-32 KSGMRSV
+32 KSASLKPFSAV
-39 MARLV
+39 ARY
-44 RHQHPSKLFGEA
+44 
-56 RLDAPRGGSK
+56 GSN
-66 TQQKILVSTKSSSS
+66 TT
-80 SSSSFTNN
+80 TNN
-88 DWDVVNDDTIKRI
+88 EDDDEKFTSLLERI
-101 KQSLDIESKNRFS
+101 KLSLRIESRNQFS
-114 NVDGKFMPFSAFA
+114 NVEGKQMPFSTFA
-127 RGQFP
+127 RAYFP
-132 KILNGLSDERDKEVG
+132 KIVVDVEEKEKDRAVL
-147 EEVVRGFERYENLT
+147 EGFERYETLT
-161 REEREM
+161 RKEREM
-167 LVRDAGKMVDRFV
+167 VVKEAGILVERLVCEKMKKTKKIRANDNEASAAVESAASSVV
-180 SVMNISRSATT
+180 S
-191 TTTTRRRKNERATV
+191 
-205 GSSSSFSP
+205 SSSVHAEKGSSFSP
-213 PTTPPHPSP
+213 LAQ
-222 TSSPLPPS
+222 SSPLARPS
-230 RSKQILPKERAIGKS
+230 PSSSGTSTSNSRQILPKERAIGKS

-267 EKVVEQNKGESGVK
+267 EKVVEQKKEEGAKKERDDASANVNATVSTPVK
-281 NIKNVTYPTVQ
+281 VQ
-292 DFGTEEEDDQSQKQ
+292 DFGSEEEDESQKQ

-406 TDAAEYNADVLNS
+406 TDAAEYKSEVANN
-419 GDTIDSLNNNERGIL
+419 GDASDSLNNNERGIL

-526 KYRPSQEHPKCKML
+526 KYRPSEEHHKCQTL
-540 KAKSQRIASES
+540 KVKSQRIANES
-551 TTWVISKRDLDEII
+551 TTWVISKKDLDEII
-565 ARHRAMRQSAENDTN
+565 ARHRATKKAAENNNTN
-580 ADEEVVA
+580 ASEEKFVVFD
-587 YNSTTKKESSSEQEE
+587 STTAMTTKAKSSSNDDQ
-602 RGTDPTNKILNET
+602 RVSDSTKKVLHET

-630 QPYLQY
+630 QPYLEY
-636 GLKEFLDG
+636 GLNEFLDN
-644 EFKNAI
+644 EFQNNK
-650 AKVFPPKD
+650 KVFPPKD

-693 SVPHTTTKIPPS
+693 SVPREMTKIPPS

-710 RELEDDMR
+710 KELEEDMR
-718 EAYDR
+718 EVRER
-723 GDEKESF
+723 GDEEVEF
-730 RIPNHGDLTKWT
+730 TIPAHGDLTKWA
-742 EQGVLLLNTVLT
+742 EQGVLLLNTSLT

-776 EQLSQNTSNVVFLL
+776 EQLSQNTENVVFLL
-790 WGKNAMS
+790 WGKNATS
-797 KERLIAEGHNHFV
+797 KERLIAEGHNHFI